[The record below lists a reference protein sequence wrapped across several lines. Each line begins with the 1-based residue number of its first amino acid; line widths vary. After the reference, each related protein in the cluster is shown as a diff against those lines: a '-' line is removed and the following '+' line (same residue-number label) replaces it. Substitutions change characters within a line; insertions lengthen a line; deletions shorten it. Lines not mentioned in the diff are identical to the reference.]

1 MALLYF
7 ALQAVGLDVPLV
19 LVLTAAAI
27 ERLGT
32 LVPITPGGTGV
43 AEIGT
48 IAWLV
53 AVGLD
58 PVQAVAGVL
67 LYRVFLIVMEIPLG
81 GLLLGGWAWAQRSS
95 ACAEAAATA
104 RAAGPERV
112 AA

>member
-1 MALLYF
+1 M
-7 ALQAVGLDVPLV
+7 PLV
-19 LVLTAAAI
+19 LVLMAAAI

-53 AVGLD
+53 AVGVD
-58 PVQAVAGVL
+58 PVQVVAGVL

-81 GLLLGGWAWAQRSS
+81 GLLLGGWAWAHRTSTRS
-95 ACAEAAATA
+95 AAATIEE
-104 RAAGPERV
+104 PERV

>member
-1 MALLYF
+1 M
-7 ALQAVGLDVPLV
+7 
-19 LVLTAAAI
+19 
-27 ERLGT
+27 
-32 LVPITPGGTGV
+32 PITPGGTGV

-53 AVGLD
+53 AVGID

-81 GLLLGGWAWAQRSS
+81 GILLGGWAWAQRPSTRT
-95 ACAEAAATA
+95 AAAVVPET
-104 RAAGPERV
+104 ERV

>member
-1 MALLYF
+1 M
-7 ALQAVGLDVPLV
+7 
-19 LVLTAAAI
+19 
-27 ERLGT
+27 
-32 LVPITPGGTGV
+32 VPISATPVPPGV
-43 AEIGT
+43 IGT

-95 ACAEAAATA
+95 ARAEAGATA
-104 RAAGPERV
+104 SAQPAPERV

>member
-1 MALLYF
+1 M
-7 ALQAVGLDVPLV
+7 
-19 LVLTAAAI
+19 LTAAAI

-95 ACAEAAATA
+95 ARAETAAPDPEQP
-104 RAAGPERV
+104 AAERV